1 MKVENVED
9 LIEVL
14 SGMVEAPKVELED
27 VDKTIV
33 YSIGRQIIRGKAL
46 TDRQLNVML
55 DKLGYYR
62 SKIEFIFSDIWF
74 VKRKYN

>member
-1 MKVENVED
+1 
-9 LIEVL
+9 
-14 SGMVEAPKVELED
+14 MVEAPKVELED

-33 YSIGRQIIRGKAL
+33 YSIGRQTPRGKAL

-62 SKIEFIFSDIWF
+62 PKNRI
-74 VKRKYN
+74 YP